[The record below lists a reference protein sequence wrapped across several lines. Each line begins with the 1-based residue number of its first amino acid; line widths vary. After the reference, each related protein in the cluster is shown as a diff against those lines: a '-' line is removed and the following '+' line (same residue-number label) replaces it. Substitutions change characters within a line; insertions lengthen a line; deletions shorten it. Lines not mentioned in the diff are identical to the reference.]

1 VENYNNKSNGD
12 NIAAK
17 EPEDSY
23 TLKIFSYLQNV
34 EIDGTHRNYWSLKS
48 KGQLVIL
55 IFN

>member
-1 VENYNNKSNGD
+1 MENYNNKSNGD